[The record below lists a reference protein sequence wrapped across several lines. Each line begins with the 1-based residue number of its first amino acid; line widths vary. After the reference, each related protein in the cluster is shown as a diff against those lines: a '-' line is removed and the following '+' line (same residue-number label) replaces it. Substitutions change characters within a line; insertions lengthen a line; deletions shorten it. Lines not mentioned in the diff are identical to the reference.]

1 MSDLEAIMT
10 RYSDIRISNDRNDI
24 DLDVVHSFLSKDAY
38 WSKNI
43 PRAVVEKSIENSFC
57 FSAFIKDKQ
66 IGFARVVTDAA
77 TFAYLADVFVL
88 PEFRGQGISKK
99 LMQSVQAHPELQGIR
114 RWMLMTADA
123 QSLYEKFGFSALAKP
138 DRAME
143 ISKPDIY
150 L

>member
-1 MSDLEAIMT
+1 METAE
-10 RYSDIRISNDRNDI
+10 IRISTNRADVN
-24 DLDVVHSFLSKDAY
+24 LDVVHAFLSQDAY

-43 PRAVVEKSIENSFC
+43 PFELVRKAIENSYC
-57 FSAFIKDKQ
+57 FSAFVEDRQ
-66 IGFARVVTDAA
+66 VGFARVISDGA
-77 TFAYLADVFVL
+77 TFAYLCDVFTL
-88 PEFRGQGISKK
+88 PEFRGCGIGKK
-99 LMQSVQAHPELQGIR
+99 LMQTVQAHPELQGLR

-123 QSLYEKFGFSALAKP
+123 HKLYESYGFSVLAKP

>member
-1 MSDLEAIMT
+1 METAE
-10 RYSDIRISNDRNDI
+10 IRISTNRADVN
-24 DLDVVHSFLSKDAY
+24 LDVVHAFLSQDAY

-43 PRAVVEKSIENSFC
+43 PFELVRKAIENSYC
-57 FSAFIKDKQ
+57 FSAFVEDRQ
-66 IGFARVVTDAA
+66 VGFARVISDGA
-77 TFAYLADVFVL
+77 TFAYLCDVFTL
-88 PEFRGQGISKK
+88 PEFRGRGIGKK
-99 LMQSVQAHPELQGIR
+99 LMQTVQAHPELQGLR

-123 QSLYEKFGFSALAKP
+123 HKLYESYGFSVLAKP

>member
-1 MSDLEAIMT
+1 MET
-10 RYSDIRISNDRNDI
+10 RISTDRADVNI
-24 DLDVVHSFLSKDAY
+24 DVVHAFLSRDAY

-43 PRAVVEKSIENSFC
+43 PRALVEKSIENSFC
-57 FSAFIKDKQ
+57 FSAFVDDRQ
-66 IGFARVVTDAA
+66 VGFARVVTDTA

-88 PEFRGQGISKK
+88 PEFRGLGISKK
-99 LMQSVQAHPELQGIR
+99 LMQSVQSHPELQGLR

-123 QSLYEKFGFSALAKP
+123 HKLYESYGFTALSKP

>member
-1 MSDLEAIMT
+1 M
-10 RYSDIRISNDRNDI
+10 DIRISTSRTDI
-24 DLDVVHSFLSKDAY
+24 DLDVVHGFLSQDAY

-43 PRAVVEKSIENSFC
+43 PRAVVEKSIENSYC
-57 FSAFIKDKQ
+57 FSAFVDDKQ
-66 IGFARVVTDAA
+66 VGFARVVTDAA

-88 PEFRGQGISKK
+88 PEFRGHGISKK
-99 LMQSVQAHPELQGIR
+99 LMQSVQSHPELQGLR

-123 QSLYEKFGFSALAKP
+123 HKLYESYGFSALAKP

-150 L
+150 LSV

>member
-1 MSDLEAIMT
+1 MT
-10 RYSDIRISNDRNDI
+10 ESMAIRISTDRADV
-24 DLDVVHSFLSKDAY
+24 DLDIVHAFLSQEAY

-43 PRAVVEKSIENSFC
+43 PRTVVEKSIENSYC
-57 FSAFIKDKQ
+57 FSAFIADKQ
-66 IGFARVVTDAA
+66 IGFARVVSDAA

-99 LMQSVQAHPELQGIR
+99 LMQSVQSHPELQGLR

-123 QSLYEKFGFSALAKP
+123 HKLYESCGFSALAKP
-138 DRAME
+138 GRAME
-143 ISKPDIY
+143 ISNPDIY

>member
-1 MSDLEAIMT
+1 M
-10 RYSDIRISNDRNDI
+10 
-24 DLDVVHSFLSKDAY
+24 LDVVHAFLSQEAY

-43 PRAVVEKSIENSFC
+43 PRDLVEKAIANSFC
-57 FSAFIKDKQ
+57 FSAFIEDRQ
-66 IGFARVVTDAA
+66 IGFARVVSDAA

-88 PEFRGQGISKK
+88 PEFRGRGISKK
-99 LMQSVQAHPELQGIR
+99 LMQSVQTHPELQGLR

-123 QSLYEKFGFSALAKP
+123 HKLYESFGFTALSKP

>member
-1 MSDLEAIMT
+1 MDILISSNRSDV
-10 RYSDIRISNDRNDI
+10 N
-24 DLDVVHSFLSKDAY
+24 LDVVHGFLSQEAY

-43 PRAVVEKSIENSFC
+43 PRAVVEKSIENSYC
-57 FSAFIKDKQ
+57 FSALIGEQ
-66 IGFARVVTDAA
+66 QVGFARVISDAA
-77 TFAYLADVFVL
+77 TFAYLGDVFVL

-99 LMQSVQAHPELQGIR
+99 LMLCVQTHPALQNLR

-123 QSLYEKFGFSALAKP
+123 HKLYESFGFHALAKP

>member
-1 MSDLEAIMT
+1 METSE
-10 RYSDIRISNDRNDI
+10 IRISTNRADVN
-24 DLDVVHSFLSKDAY
+24 LDVVHAFLSLDAY

-43 PRAVVEKSIENSFC
+43 PFELVRKAVENSYC
-57 FSAFIKDKQ
+57 FSAFIEDRQ
-66 IGFARVVTDAA
+66 VGFARVISDGA
-77 TFAYLADVFVL
+77 TFAYLCDVFTL
-88 PEFRGQGISKK
+88 PEFRGRGVGKR
-99 LMQSVQAHPELQGIR
+99 LMQSVQAHPELQGLR

-123 QSLYEKFGFSALAKP
+123 HKLYESYGFRVLAKP

>member
-1 MSDLEAIMT
+1 MNIQ
-10 RYSDIRISNDRNDI
+10 ISTDRADV
-24 DLDVVHSFLSKDAY
+24 DLDVVHAYLSQEAY

-43 PRAVVEKSIENSFC
+43 PRAVVQKAIENSYC
-57 FSAFIKDKQ
+57 FSAFIEDKQ
-66 IGFARVVTDAA
+66 VGFARVVTDAA

-88 PEFRGQGISKK
+88 PKFRGHGISKK
-99 LMQSVQAHPELQGIR
+99 LMQSVQSHPDLQGLR

-123 QSLYEKFGFSALAKP
+123 HRLYEGYGFSALAKP

>member
-1 MSDLEAIMT
+1 MIKNMN
-10 RYSDIRISNDRNDI
+10 IRISINRNDV
-24 DLDVVHSFLSKDAY
+24 DLDAVHAFLSKEAY

-43 PRAVVEKSIENSFC
+43 PRAVVQKSIENSYC
-57 FSAFIKDKQ
+57 FSAFMDAKQ
-66 IGFARVVTDAA
+66 VGFARVITDAA

-99 LMQSVQAHPELQGIR
+99 LMQSVQSHSELQGLR

-123 QSLYEKFGFSALAKP
+123 HKLYEGYGFSALAKP

>member
-1 MSDLEAIMT
+1 MNIQ
-10 RYSDIRISNDRNDI
+10 ISTDRADV
-24 DLDVVHSFLSKDAY
+24 DLDVVHAYLSQEAY

-43 PRAVVEKSIENSFC
+43 PRAVVQKAIKNSYC
-57 FSAFIKDKQ
+57 FSAFMDAKQ

-88 PEFRGQGISKK
+88 PEFRGNGISKK
-99 LMQSVQAHPELQGIR
+99 LMQSVQSHPDLQGLR

-123 QSLYEKFGFSALAKP
+123 HKLYESYGFSALAKP

>member
-1 MSDLEAIMT
+1 MDNDT
-10 RYSDIRISNDRNDI
+10 DIRISSVRSDV
-24 DLDVVHSFLSKDAY
+24 DLDVVHAFLSQEAY

-43 PRAVVEKSIENSFC
+43 PRDLVEKAIANSFC
-57 FSAFIKDKQ
+57 FSAFIEDQQ
-66 IGFARVVTDAA
+66 IGFARVVSDAA

-88 PEFRGQGISKK
+88 PEFRGRGISKK
-99 LMQSVQAHPELQGIR
+99 LMQSVQAHPELQGLR

-123 QSLYEKFGFSALAKP
+123 HKLYQSYGFSPLAKP

>member
-1 MSDLEAIMT
+1 MH
-10 RYSDIRISNDRNDI
+10 IRISTDRADA
-24 DLDVVHSFLSKDAY
+24 DVDVVHGFLSQDAY

-43 PRAVVEKSIENSFC
+43 PRAVVQKSIENSYC
-57 FSAFIKDKQ
+57 FSAFIENKQ

-88 PEFRGQGISKK
+88 PEFRGHGISKK
-99 LMQSVQAHPELQGIR
+99 LMQSVQSHPELQGLR

-123 QSLYEKFGFSALAKP
+123 HRLYESYGFTALAKP

>member
-1 MSDLEAIMT
+1 MDKSTDV
-10 RYSDIRISNDRNDI
+10 RISIDRAEV
-24 DLDVVHSFLSKDAY
+24 DLAVVHAFLSQEAY

-43 PRAVVEKSIENSFC
+43 PRDVVEKSIENSYC
-57 FSAFIKDKQ
+57 FSAFINGVQ
-66 IGFARVVTDAA
+66 VGFARVVTDAA

-88 PEFRGQGISKK
+88 PEFRGRGISKK
-99 LMQSVQAHPELQGIR
+99 LMQSVQSHPELQGLR

-123 QSLYEKFGFSALAKP
+123 HKLYENYGFSALAEP

-143 ISKPDIY
+143 ISRPDIY

>member
-1 MSDLEAIMT
+1 MIKNMN
-10 RYSDIRISNDRNDI
+10 IRISTNRVDVN
-24 DLDVVHSFLSKDAY
+24 LDVVHAFLSQDAY

-43 PRAVVEKSIENSFC
+43 PRTVVEKAIENSYC
-57 FSAFIKDKQ
+57 FSAFVDGQQ
-66 IGFARVVTDAA
+66 IGFARVVSDGA
-77 TFAYLADVFVL
+77 TFAYLCDVFTL
-88 PEFRGQGISKK
+88 PEFRGMGVGKK
-99 LMQSVQAHPELQGIR
+99 LMQSVQAHPGLQGLR

-123 QSLYEKFGFSALAKP
+123 HKLYESYGFSALAKP

>member
-1 MSDLEAIMT
+1 M
-10 RYSDIRISNDRNDI
+10 DIRISDDRNDVDI
-24 DLDVVHSFLSKDAY
+24 DLVCGFLSQEAY

-43 PRAVVEKSIENSFC
+43 PRAVVQKAIENSYC
-57 FSAFIKDKQ
+57 FSAFIDNKQ
-66 IGFARVVTDAA
+66 IGFARVVSDAA

-88 PEFRGQGISKK
+88 PEFRGHGISKK
-99 LMQSVQAHPELQGIR
+99 LMQSVQTHPELQGLR

-123 QSLYEKFGFSALAKP
+123 HKLYESYGFSVLAKP
-138 DRAME
+138 ERAME

>member
-1 MSDLEAIMT
+1 MDKSTDV
-10 RYSDIRISNDRNDI
+10 RISIDRAEV
-24 DLDVVHSFLSKDAY
+24 DLAVVHAFLSQEAY

-43 PRAVVEKSIENSFC
+43 PRDVVEKSIENSYC
-57 FSAFIKDKQ
+57 FSAFINGVQ
-66 IGFARVVTDAA
+66 VGFARVVTDAA

-88 PEFRGQGISKK
+88 PEFRGRGISKK
-99 LMQSVQAHPELQGIR
+99 LMQSVQSHPELQGLR

-123 QSLYEKFGFSALAKP
+123 HKLYENYGFSALAKP

-143 ISKPDIY
+143 ISRPDIY

>member
-1 MSDLEAIMT
+1 MKASDV
-10 RYSDIRISNDRNDI
+10 RISTDRSDVNV
-24 DLDVVHSFLSKDAY
+24 DVVHAFLSQDAY

-43 PRAVVEKSIENSFC
+43 PRSVVQKSIENSYC
-57 FSAFIKDKQ
+57 FSAFVGNKQ

-88 PEFRGQGISKK
+88 PEFRGQGISKA
-99 LMQSVQAHPELQGIR
+99 LMQSVQSHPELQGLR

-123 QSLYEKFGFSALAKP
+123 HKLYESFGFSALSKP

>member
-1 MSDLEAIMT
+1 MET
-10 RYSDIRISNDRNDI
+10 TEIRISTNRADVN
-24 DLDVVHSFLSKDAY
+24 LDVVHAFLSQDAY

-43 PRAVVEKSIENSFC
+43 PFELVRKAIENSYC
-57 FSAFIKDKQ
+57 FSAFVEDRQ
-66 IGFARVVTDAA
+66 VGFARVISDGA
-77 TFAYLADVFVL
+77 TFAYLCDVFTL
-88 PEFRGQGISKK
+88 PEFRGCGIGKK
-99 LMQSVQAHPELQGIR
+99 LMQTVQAHPELQGLR

-123 QSLYEKFGFSALAKP
+123 HKLYESYGFSVLAKP

>member
-1 MSDLEAIMT
+1 MET
-10 RYSDIRISNDRNDI
+10 TEIRISTNRADVN
-24 DLDVVHSFLSKDAY
+24 LDVVHAFLSQDAY

-43 PRAVVEKSIENSFC
+43 PLELVRKAIENSYC
-57 FSAFIKDKQ
+57 FSAFIEDKQ
-66 IGFARVVTDAA
+66 VGFARVISDGA
-77 TFAYLADVFVL
+77 TFAYLCDVFTL
-88 PEFRGQGISKK
+88 PEFRGRGIGKK
-99 LMQSVQAHPELQGIR
+99 LMQTVQAHPELQGLR

-123 QSLYEKFGFSALAKP
+123 HKLYESYGFSALAKP

>member
-1 MSDLEAIMT
+1 MIKNM
-10 RYSDIRISNDRNDI
+10 DIRISTDRTDV
-24 DLDVVHSFLSKDAY
+24 DLDVVHAFLSQQAY

-43 PRAVVEKSIENSFC
+43 PRTVVQKSIENSYC
-57 FSAFIKDKQ
+57 FSAFIAEKQ
-66 IGFARVVTDAA
+66 IGFARVVSDAA

-88 PEFRGQGISKK
+88 PEFRDHGISKK
-99 LMQSVQAHPELQGIR
+99 LMQSVQSHPELQGLR

-123 QSLYEKFGFSALAKP
+123 HKLYQSFGFAALSKP

>member
-1 MSDLEAIMT
+1 MAHRVSAE
-10 RYSDIRISNDRNDI
+10 IRISIDRNDV
-24 DLDVVHSFLSKDAY
+24 DLDVVHTFLSQEAY

-43 PRAVVEKSIENSFC
+43 PRAVVEKSIGNSYC
-57 FSAFIKDKQ
+57 FSAFFEEKQ
-66 IGFARVVTDAA
+66 VGFARVVSDAA

-88 PEFRGQGISKK
+88 PEFRGQGISKI

-123 QSLYEKFGFSALAKP
+123 HRLYASFGFSALAKP

-143 ISKPDIY
+143 ISHPDIY
-150 L
+150 LHG

>member
-1 MSDLEAIMT
+1 METAE
-10 RYSDIRISNDRNDI
+10 IRISTNRADVN
-24 DLDVVHSFLSKDAY
+24 LDVVHAFLSKDAY

-43 PRAVVEKSIENSFC
+43 QFELVRKAIENSYC
-57 FSAFIKDKQ
+57 FSAFVEDRQ
-66 IGFARVVTDAA
+66 VGFARVISDGA
-77 TFAYLADVFVL
+77 TFAYLCDVFTL
-88 PEFRGQGISKK
+88 PEFRGCGIGKK
-99 LMQSVQAHPELQGIR
+99 LMQTVQAHPELQGLR

-123 QSLYEKFGFSALAKP
+123 HKLYESYGFSVLAKP

>member
-1 MSDLEAIMT
+1 MET
-10 RYSDIRISNDRNDI
+10 TEIRISTNRADVN
-24 DLDVVHSFLSKDAY
+24 LDVVHAFLSQDAY

-43 PRAVVEKSIENSFC
+43 PFELVRKAIENSYC
-57 FSAFIKDKQ
+57 FSAFVEDRQ
-66 IGFARVVTDAA
+66 VGFARVISDGA
-77 TFAYLADVFVL
+77 TFAYLCDVFTL
-88 PEFRGQGISKK
+88 PEFRGRGIGKK
-99 LMQSVQAHPELQGIR
+99 LMQTVQAHPELQGLR

-123 QSLYEKFGFSALAKP
+123 HKLYESYGFNALAKP

>member
-1 MSDLEAIMT
+1 M
-10 RYSDIRISNDRNDI
+10 DIRISTNRADVN
-24 DLDVVHSFLSKDAY
+24 LDVVHTFLSQEAY

-43 PRAVVEKSIENSFC
+43 PRAIVEKSIENSYC
-57 FSAFIKDKQ
+57 FSAFLQDRQ

-88 PEFRGQGISKK
+88 PEFRGHGISKK
-99 LMQSVQAHPELQGIR
+99 LMQSVQSHPELQGLR

-123 QSLYEKFGFSALAKP
+123 HKLYESYGFSALAKP

-150 L
+150 LL